1 MLCLKQPTDANWAAL
16 ALRNLDAVLVDHA
29 HCEMK
34 AAANALSLIAKYPDD
49 MNLTRVLADLACEEM
64 NHLKRVIAILA
75 LRGIALGKPVVD
87 AYASELRRKASE
99 LPPDASMASMS
110 PLVDRLLVGALI
122 EARSCERFRLLVE
135 ATATDLVHADL
146 HAFWKELLAAEAR
159 HYRTFLELAVRAAG
173 ADEKRVEA
181 RLQRLAE
188 LEGGIVRAL
197 SGSSAKQ
204 GSRAS
209 IHG

>member
-1 MLCLKQPTDANWAAL
+1 MLCLRQPTDAHWVVH

-34 AAANALSLIAKYPDD
+34 AAANALSLIARYPDD
-49 MNLTRVLADLACEEM
+49 IELTRELAELAYEEM
-64 NHLKRVIAILA
+64 NHLKRVIAVLA
-75 LRGIALGKPVVD
+75 SRGIALGKPAVD
-87 AYASELRRKASE
+87 AYASELRRKAGE
-99 LPPDASMASMS
+99 LPRDRWIH

-135 ATATDLVHADL
+135 ATAMHPDHADL

-159 HYRTFLELAVRAAG
+159 HYRTFVDLAVRAAG
-173 ADEKRVEA
+173 GSGETAVEA
-181 RLQRLAE
+181 RLERLAE

-197 SGSSAKQ
+197 SGSSATLV
-204 GSRAS
+204 SRAA